1 MENQNISRMKTAVE
15 SDRQKFMVRT
25 YGWMALALLISAAS
39 AFFTASSQT
48 LVQLLFGNG
57 AIGFFVLAI
66 AEIGLVIW
74 LSASLRKI
82 SSAAAAI
89 AFIVYATVNGM
100 TLSSIFLVYQ
110 LGSIMN
116 VFIISSLM
124 FGGMAVY
131 GATTKQNLASAGR
144 YLIMILWGVIIASI
158 FNLLIRSSGL
168 DWIISIVSVVLFAG
182 LTAWD
187 AQKIYYAAGYADES
201 EGCKKASIYGALQL
215 YLDFINI
222 FIRLLSLFGKRK

>member
-82 SSAAAAI
+82 SAAAAAI

-168 DWIISIVSVVLFAG
+168 DWIM
-182 LTAWD
+182 
-187 AQKIYYAAGYADES
+187 
-201 EGCKKASIYGALQL
+201 
-215 YLDFINI
+215 
-222 FIRLLSLFGKRK
+222 